1 MAEKQYYTVKVLKG
15 EHQGQHRT
23 YHAGEVFRT
32 QYPLHE
38 MFTNKFELLPNAPAP
53 IEGGP
58 DTIRTVMNA
67 QDARRA
73 QASEAGIY
81 GRDPYGE
88 MVPSASGPVPPAE
101 MSPYGEYAPHNAETF
116 DFQGAKNVTNQFKG
130 AKALGLAVWNSAEG
144 YAVAEAGAQV
154 PVNLAP
160 SVLPGKKEVK
170 EYLESMQTPDMPD

>member
-1 MAEKQYYTVKVLKG
+1 MAEQQYYTVKVRSG

-38 MFTNKFELLPNAPAP
+38 MFTNKFDLLPNAPAP
-53 IEGGP
+53 IEEGP

-67 QDARRA
+67 QNAQMARVEE
-73 QASEAGIY
+73 ASAY
-81 GRDPYGE
+81 DRDPNGG
-88 MVPSASGPVPPAE
+88 MAPSASGPVPPAA

-116 DFQGAKNVTNQFKG
+116 DFHGAKNVTNQFKG